1 MKERLQPKGLS
12 DPRPRYTQAIMTK
25 PSRLLFIAGQTAV
38 DANGNIVGKGDIEA
52 QVKQVYENIK
62 TVLNDVGGSL
72 QDLVKTTTYITDIKY
87 RDGLGKVRSRFYEK
101 DPPTSTLIVVK
112 GLAREEFLVE
122 IEGIAVLD

>member
-1 MKERLQPKGLS
+1 MKESLQPKGLS

-25 PSRLLFIAGQTAV
+25 PGRLLFIAGQTAV

-52 QVKQVYENIK
+52 QVAQVYENIK